1 MKHCIFLLQ
10 TLPHDNHKIRNLLG
24 GSLYA
29 YELPPVENIEPV
41 TAEEETLEKK
51 SNIGL
56 SEIQRGI
63 SASKYGVNILSVCQY
78 VKNKHFKNE
87 NIKLFYILY

>member
-1 MKHCIFLLQ
+1 
-10 TLPHDNHKIRNLLG
+10 LPHDNQKVRNLLG

-29 YELPPVENIEPV
+29 YELPPVEDIEPI
-41 TAEEETLEKK
+41 TADEETSEKK

-63 SASKYGVNILSVCQY
+63 SSMKYLMIQFC
-78 VKNKHFKNE
+78 
-87 NIKLFYILY
+87 

>member
-1 MKHCIFLLQ
+1 MKVLKRVISFSTLIYFQ
-10 TLPHDNHKIRNLLG
+10 TLPHDNQKVRNLLG

-29 YELPPVENIEPV
+29 YELPPVEDIEPI

-63 SASKYGVNILSVCQY
+63 SSMYYC
-78 VKNKHFKNE
+78 
-87 NIKLFYILY
+87 

>member
-1 MKHCIFLLQ
+1 MPVSYESFKKSNQFSALIYFQ
-10 TLPHDNHKIRNLLG
+10 TLPHDNQKVRNLLG

-29 YELPPVENIEPV
+29 YELPPVEDIEPI

-63 SASKYGVNILSVCQY
+63 SSMYHCGPITC
-78 VKNKHFKNE
+78 
-87 NIKLFYILY
+87 